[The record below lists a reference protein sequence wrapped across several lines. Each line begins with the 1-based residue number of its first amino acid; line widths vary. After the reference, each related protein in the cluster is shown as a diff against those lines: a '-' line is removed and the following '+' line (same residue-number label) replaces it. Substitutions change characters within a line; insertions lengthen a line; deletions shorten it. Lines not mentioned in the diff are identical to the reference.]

1 MSNPNAVDEDL
12 KIENIKKGLDWLIDA
27 VPQIPY
33 E

>member
-1 MSNPNAVDEDL
+1 MSIIDEDL

-33 E
+33 